1 MTNGELTPELAERIL
16 NEILIKID
24 DGNETIMTDSF
35 TKFIQAFP
43 EYSKIVE
50 KIYIREIG
58 RSFRVYEERVSKRG
72 Y

>member
-1 MTNGELTPELAERIL
+1 MTNGELTPELAEKIL
-16 NEILIKID
+16 NIMATID

-43 EYSKIVE
+43 QHCNIAE
-50 KIYIREIG
+50 KIYIREVG
-58 RSFRVYEERVSKRG
+58 RPFRVYEERVSKRG

>member
-1 MTNGELTPELAERIL
+1 MTNGELTPELAEKIL
-16 NEILIKID
+16 GIMSQID

-43 EYSKIVE
+43 GHSKIAE
-50 KIYIREIG
+50 KIYMREIG
-58 RSFRVYEERVSKRG
+58 RPFRVYEERVSKRG